1 MSLFSG
7 LSRLF
12 RRLVSARM
20 RAPAAA
26 LGVLAAVALGV
37 TLVPSAQ
44 SQMPQI
50 RANPSY
56 QPVGVSASGNGS
68 TAWFHDPS
76 TGRAIACHMAAGG
89 AGTIQCQS
97 ARLPTE

>member
-1 MSLFSG
+1 MSLFSRF
-7 LSRLF
+7 SVPARL
-12 RRLVSARM
+12 

-26 LGVLAAVALGV
+26 LAVLATLALGV
-37 TLVPSAQ
+37 TLAPSAQ

-76 TGRAIACHMAAGG
+76 TGRAIACHMASGG
-89 AGTIQCQS
+89 AGPIQCLS

>member
-1 MSLFSG
+1 MSLFSR
-7 LSRLF
+7 LSR
-12 RRLVSARM
+12 RLASVRL
-20 RAPAAA
+20 RASAAA
-26 LGVLAAVALGV
+26 LGVLAAIALGV
-37 TLVPSAQ
+37 TLAPSAQ

-76 TGRAIACHMAAGG
+76 TGRAIACHLASGG
-89 AGTIQCQS
+89 AGPIQCQS

>member
-1 MSLFSG
+1 MSLFSRRFVPAG
-7 LSRLF
+7 L
-12 RRLVSARM
+12 

-26 LGVLAAVALGV
+26 LGLLATLALGV
-37 TLVPSAQ
+37 TLAPSAQ

-76 TGRAIACHMAAGG
+76 TGRAIACHMASGG
-89 AGTIQCQS
+89 AGPIQCLS